1 MPVPA
6 STRYAVSFA
15 TIAVAGPERAG
26 SGSGVPVPSITTSVF
41 SDPGL
46 WARPQCTTLP
56 AAKYSVP
63 MSRPWEAR
71 PFSLHSISQSKSVQ
85 DPPDVTSTP
94 GKSANRKLAHPRPT
108 LALPEM
114 AIPCTIDRFR
124 RNVFVLMIRLSRIG
138 KKKKP
143 FYRVVVIEKTRPRDG
158 RVVDAVGTY
167 DPLKKPAEIKLDADR
182 VKHWLGKG
190 AQPSDTVRSFIKL
203 QKIA

>member
-1 MPVPA
+1 M
-6 STRYAVSFA
+6 
-15 TIAVAGPERAG
+15 
-26 SGSGVPVPSITTSVF
+26 
-41 SDPGL
+41 
-46 WARPQCTTLP
+46 TLG
-56 AAKYSVP
+56 YSK
-63 MSRPWEAR
+63 R
-71 PFSLHSISQSKSVQ
+71 
-85 DPPDVTSTP
+85 
-94 GKSANRKLAHPRPT
+94 T

-114 AIPCTIDRFR
+114 PLHGTLDGFR

-143 FYRVVVIEKTRPRDG
+143 FYRVVVIERTRPRDG

-182 VKHWLGKG
+182 VKHWLSKG